1 MEQLAFFILG
11 VLLGAAIVFIINHL
25 QRRNYQKDLSN
36 IVSQM
41 EQSFNALSFQAL
53 TKSSGEFIKLA
64 NETLS
69 KQTQLGG
76 IELEGKKKL
85 IDHTLEAIKGDLQKV
100 EKLVTDFEKDRADKF
115 SQLSTQLKLTAEQT
129 GKLQETTGKLQET
142 LGNTRIRGQWGERI
156 AEDVLRVAGFI
167 EGINYLKQK
176 NLDTTRT
183 RPDYIFLLPQGLK
196 VNMDVKFPMNNYLNY
211 LNTESESDK
220 QNYKTQFLGDVRLRI
235 KEVTGRDY
243 INPEENTLDY
253 ALVFIP
259 NEQVYRFIHE
269 NDSSIL
275 DEALKNKIILCSP
288 ITLFA
293 ILAIIRQAIDN
304 FNLEKTAAEILGLLG
319 AFNKQWNTFKESMDK
334 MGKRIEDAHKEYTNL
349 VSTRQNQLE
358 RPLRKIEDLRK
369 HKQIEEASLVDDEVI
384 LIENA
389 NELAVE

>member
-129 GKLQETTGKLQET
+129 GKLQETTGKLQEA